1 MEKEF
6 KSKMKKSKLTKEEMK
21 DFLLKVEDIDKK
33 LDHGRAYRT
42 LMNQSRRELL
52 KFIGCEI
59 RSMDDIKQEFQLDE
73 DQIKYHL
80 SMLMQSLYVIES
92 QKGWKCTPRGIGFL
106 ENAILGDN

>member
-21 DFLLKVEDIDKK
+21 EFLAKADDIDKK

-42 LMNQSRRELL
+42 LMNQVRRELL

-59 RSMDDIKQEFQLDE
+59 RSMDDIKKEFQIDE
-73 DQIKYHL
+73 DQIRYHL

-92 QKGWKCTPRGIGFL
+92 QEGWKSTPRGIGFL
-106 ENAILGDN
+106 DNAIMGDN